1 LPTATVVLDAVVTV
15 PNVRP
20 AEVIAVVAAAC
31 VLPTTFGT
39 ATCGG
44 PLETTRLTE
53 DPLLTCV
60 PAVGLWL
67 ITLPEATV
75 VLDAVVTV
83 PNVRPAEVIAVV
95 AAACVLPTTFGT
107 ATCGGPLETT
117 RLTEDPLLTCIPDVG
132 LWLIT
137 VPEATVVLDAVVTVP
152 NVRPAEVIAVVAAAC
167 VEPTTFGTDT
177 PLETTSATA
186 LPPFTDV
193 PAVGLSLITLP
204 TATVVLAAV
213 VTVPSV
219 RPAEVIDVVAAAWV
233 DPTTF
238 GTDTPLE
245 TTSATALPPF
255 TDVPAVGLSLIT
267 LPTATVVLA
276 AVVTVPSVS
285 PAEVIDVVA
294 AA

>member
-1 LPTATVVLDAVVTV
+1 MIPTTFGTDTPLETTSASALPRLTYVPAVGLSLITLPTVTVVLAAVVTV
-15 PNVRP
+15 PSVRP
-20 AEVIAVVAAAC
+20 AEVIDVVAAAW
-31 VLPTTFGT
+31 VDPTTFGT
-39 ATCGG
+39 DT
-44 PLETTRLTE
+44 PLETTSATALPPFT
-53 DPLLTCV
+53 DV
-60 PAVGLWL
+60 PAVGLSL
-67 ITLPEATV
+67 ITLPTATV
-75 VLDAVVTV
+75 ELDAVVTV

-219 RPAEVIDVVAAAWV
+219 RPAEVIVVVAAA
-233 DPTTF
+233 
-238 GTDTPLE
+238 
-245 TTSATALPPF
+245 
-255 TDVPAVGLSLIT
+255 
-267 LPTATVVLA
+267 
-276 AVVTVPSVS
+276 
-285 PAEVIDVVA
+285 
-294 AA
+294 